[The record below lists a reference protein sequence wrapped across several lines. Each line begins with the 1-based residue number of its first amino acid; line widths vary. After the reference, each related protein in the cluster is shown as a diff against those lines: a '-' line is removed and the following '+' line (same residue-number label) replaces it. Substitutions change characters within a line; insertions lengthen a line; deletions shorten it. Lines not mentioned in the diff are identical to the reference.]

1 MNVNV
6 ERTVGDWKTRP
17 FSDLYRPFGGNKKL
31 LLENYRP
38 AGTANRGLTEV
49 SPGRF
54 FEALSWPD
62 SCVSC
67 FPAGLLSMC
76 KRLLRQRVGGHSQET
91 FVTEIKISIIQ
102 HIFTEVPPHLGQD
115 ARTLGCISEHN
126 CLCSPRYYS
135 LGVVGQGGGWWR
147 GDSRVHRQCRT
158 TKAVTGFLQDD
169 CRNSESDHGRLLGG
183 GYI

>member
-1 MNVNV
+1 MNANV

-17 FSDLYRPFGGNKKL
+17 FSDLYRPFGRNKKL
-31 LLENYRP
+31 LLENYRSG
-38 AGTANRGLTEV
+38 GTANRGLTEV
-49 SPGRF
+49 SPGCF
-54 FEALSWPD
+54 FEALSWLD
-62 SCVSC
+62 SGVSC
-67 FPAGLLSMC
+67 FPAALLSMC

-115 ARTLGCISEHN
+115 ARTLGCISEQN

-135 LGVVGQGGGWWR
+135 LVVGQGGGWWR
-147 GDSRVHRQCRT
+147 RDSRVHRQCHT

-183 GYI
+183 GYT